1 MRVENAPN
9 GPIVFK
15 ISHSVLLVA
24 RVATLKTGRVYLQN
38 SLRESEFNFTLEF
51 WPAPGQNVMSP
62 YATVI
67 RRIRLTIGTLQL
79 LRIPFTKLESDL
91 S

>member
-9 GPIVFK
+9 APIVFK
-15 ISHSVLLVA
+15 ISHSILLVA
-24 RVATLKTGRVYLQN
+24 RVATLKTGKVYLQN

-51 WPAPGQNVMSP
+51 WPVPGQNVMAP

-67 RRIRLTIGTLQL
+67 RRIRLKISTLQL
-79 LRIPFTKLESDL
+79 LRIPFTKLKSDL